1 MQRDNLQK
9 KNAILPLIEYRPFS
23 HKTNDAGA
31 LRYKKLMQILMLLFS
46 LDQIYWKQ
54 IPSKVSEVA
63 RDLIAISC
71 QPSEVFSESII
82 F

>member
-31 LRYKKLMQILMLLFS
+31 LRYKN
-46 LDQIYWKQ
+46 
-54 IPSKVSEVA
+54 
-63 RDLIAISC
+63 
-71 QPSEVFSESII
+71 
-82 F
+82 

>member
-31 LRYKKLMQILMLLFS
+31 LRYKI
-46 LDQIYWKQ
+46 
-54 IPSKVSEVA
+54 
-63 RDLIAISC
+63 
-71 QPSEVFSESII
+71 
-82 F
+82 